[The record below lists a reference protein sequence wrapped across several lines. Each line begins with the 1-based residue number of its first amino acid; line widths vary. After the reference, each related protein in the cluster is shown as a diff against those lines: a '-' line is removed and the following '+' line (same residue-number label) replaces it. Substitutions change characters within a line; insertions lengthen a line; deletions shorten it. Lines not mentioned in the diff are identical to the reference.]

1 MERLSQ
7 LPRRYVVAGLAIVIE
22 IALAI
27 VWLGVRESRKASAP
41 AT

>member
-22 IALAI
+22 ISLAI
-27 VWLGVRESRKASAP
+27 VWLGVREARKASAP

>member
-7 LPRRYVVAGLAIVIE
+7 VPRRYVVAGLAIVIE
-22 IALAI
+22 ISLAI
-27 VWLGVRESRKASAP
+27 VWLGVREARKAAAP

>member
-7 LPRRYVVAGLAIVIE
+7 VPRRYVIAGLAIVIE
-22 IALAI
+22 ISLAI
-27 VWLGVRESRKASAP
+27 VWLFVRDARKAAAP